1 MSIYNTFRSY
11 WWDVALLTRHTSL
24 QAKRIWWNTLLAWEK
39 ATPALY
45 NKIQT
50 TYRQQKPSP
59 EAVLSSETY
68 GKVVNV
74 NGIEMKIDRR
84 MSPFQVNKLISGRHT
99 REERRL
105 LIHRL
110 EPNDIVMELGG
121 GIGMLATACALK
133 IGGDR
138 VHSYEANPTLES
150 LIRENY
156 ALNQVNPELKMCM
169 LEKEAGT
176 NTFHVSEHF
185 SRSSAYKAADDNTTA
200 YQVPVEPLNDEIAR
214 IQPTVL
220 IMDVQGSEGEL
231 LSFADLST
239 VKKLLLEVHPDM
251 LGINNANALR
261 RNLRNQGFAEVA
273 RSGQSFLYLKQ
284 EAN

>member
-11 WWDVALLTRHTSL
+11 WWDIALLTRHLKL
-24 QAKRIWWNTLLAWEK
+24 QAKRVWWDALLAWEK

-45 NKIQT
+45 NKIQS
-50 TYRQQKPSP
+50 TYRQQIPSP
-59 EAVLSSETY
+59 DAVLSSETY

-74 NGIEMKIDRR
+74 EGIKMRVDRR

-110 EPNDIVMELGG
+110 EPDDVVMELGG

-133 IGGDR
+133 IGGNR
-138 VHSYEANPTLES
+138 VYSYEANPILES

-156 ALNQVNPELKMCM
+156 ALNEVNPELKMCM
-169 LEKEAGT
+169 LEKEVGSR
-176 NTFHVSEHF
+176 TFHVSEHF

-200 YQVPVEPLNDEIAR
+200 YEVPVEPLNDEIAR
-214 IQPTVL
+214 IKPTVL

-239 VKKLLLEVHPDM
+239 VEKLLVEVHPDM
-251 LGINNANALR
+251 LGINNANSLR
-261 RNLRNQGFAEVA
+261 RSLRSQGFAEIA
-273 RSGQSFLYLKQ
+273 RSGQSFLYVKQ
-284 EAN
+284 

>member
-11 WWDVALLTRHTSL
+11 WWDIALLTRHLKL
-24 QAKRIWWNTLLAWEK
+24 QAKRVWWDALLAWEK

-50 TYRQQKPSP
+50 TYRRQKPSP
-59 EAVLSSETY
+59 DAVLSSQTY
-68 GKVVNV
+68 GKVVDV
-74 NGIEMKIDRR
+74 DGIKMRIDRR

-105 LIHRL
+105 LLHRL
-110 EPNDIVMELGG
+110 EPDDIVMELGG
-121 GIGMLATACALK
+121 GIGMLAIACALK

-156 ALNQVNPELKMCM
+156 DLNQVHPELKMCM
-169 LEKEAGT
+169 LEEKAGSR
-176 NTFHVSEHF
+176 TFHVSEHF
-185 SRSSAYKAADDNTTA
+185 SRSSAYKPADDKTKA
-200 YQVPVEPLNDEIAR
+200 YEVPVEPLNDEISR

-239 VKKLLLEVHPDM
+239 VNKLLLEVHPDM
-251 LGINNANALR
+251 LGINNANSLR
-261 RNLRNQGFAEVA
+261 RSLRDRGFLETA
-273 RSGQSFLYLKQ
+273 RSGQSFLYIRQ
-284 EAN
+284 EAS